1 MRRLTSSLAAS
12 FLVLSVAAFPSACK
26 RRRHRPDSAVA
37 MGSPDLASH
46 LALADPRAAVQLIH
60 GFYDPEGNAWRWT
73 ARQFSAVLPTP
84 ATPRSTQL
92 VFRFNVPE
100 VSIRK
105 LGPLTLYA
113 SVNGLALPT
122 ETYSAPGDFT
132 YRKEVPPAALTGE
145 AVTVDFSLDKTLP
158 PQGTDRRELGLVA
171 MSLAFENPKSASAL
185 HNPAFLDVN

>member
-84 ATPRSTQL
+84 PSRTTAQL
-92 VFRFNVPE
+92 VFKFEVPE
-100 VSIRK
+100 VSIRR
-105 LGPLTLYA
+105 LGPLTLSVAANGVPLPAATYA
-113 SVNGLALPT
+113 V
-122 ETYSAPGDFT
+122 PGDYT
-132 YRKEVPPAALTGE
+132 YRHEIPAAALTGE

-158 PQGTDRRELGLVA
+158 PEGTDRRELGLVA
-171 MSLAFENPKSASAL
+171 MSLAFESPKTASVL
-185 HNPAFLDVN
+185 HNPAFRDVN